1 MVAKESAVKR
11 PRLVPHRLEL
21 GLVLALAPLVACDEK
36 TTDGDASEGADEA
49 DPTGDPTDAD
59 TQGDPELLVGSFELL
74 LSEQS
79 GVTLF
84 GKIYDGETPRT
95 LIWEAQLESAECV
108 LSTPRV
114 PFCSTPCGGSA
125 ACIEDET
132 CQAYPSPLGAGD
144 VLVSGVRTEAGD
156 ASFTMTPIADNYQ
169 VPVGTVLADPPFAAG
184 EQVSLE
190 AQGDAV
196 AAFEITAT
204 AIDPLVLANSAI
216 ELHPV
221 TSLLLEWTPGNAD
234 SRVHVALD
242 ISHHGGTKG
251 KIECDAPDSGALTI
265 PADMIAALLDLGVA
279 GFPTIIVT
287 RESTGSVVTALGR
300 IDLVLA
306 SKIERAVTIAGLV
319 SCTEDADCPDGQT
332 CQPNLT
338 CQ

>member
-1 MVAKESAVKR
+1 MKR
-11 PRLVPHRLEL
+11 PRLVPYRL
-21 GLVLALAPLVACDEK
+21 GLALAVAPLLACDEK
-36 TTDGDASEGADEA
+36 APDSDTTSEGADEA

-95 LIWEAQLESAECV
+95 LIWEAQIESAECV
-108 LSTPRV
+108 LSSPRV

-144 VLVSGVRTEAGD
+144 VLVSGVLTEAGD

-184 EQVSLE
+184 DEVSLV
-190 AQGDAV
+190 AAGDAV

-204 AIDPLVLANSAI
+204 AIDRLALSSDTFELDAANDLVLA
-216 ELHPV
+216 
-221 TSLLLEWTPGNAD
+221 WTPGGAD
-234 SRVHVALD
+234 SRVRVALD

-251 KIECDAPDSGALTI
+251 KIECDAPDTGSLTI
-265 PADMIAALLDLGVA
+265 PADMVSALLDLGIA
-279 GFPTIIVT
+279 GFPTIIIT

-306 SKIERAVTIAGLV
+306 AKIERAVTIAGLV
-319 SCTEDADCPDGQT
+319 SCTEDANCPDGQT